1 MTKNQSW
8 LAVMWLFVWG
18 TAVVSQRVL
27 EWWVVFFTG
36 ILLLGLTW
44 MVGRLPVGTQLAL
57 KPVSGKALALAAASG
72 AGLFLVFYAY
82 LLRASM
88 PITGHIRAPL
98 IVWSVL
104 IAPVTEEMV
113 FRSLVYRALVR
124 CAAWLGGGRALEL
137 VGVFFI
143 AVIFGVLHHRS
154 SIYLAMTIAAGILY
168 GLMRWQYR
176 NVQPSI
182 ACRVSYNALALL
194 LLAR

>member
-1 MTKNQSW
+1 MTKNESW
-8 LAVMWLFVWG
+8 LAVVWLFMWG
-18 TAVVSQRVL
+18 TAVVSQRVR

-44 MVGRLPVGTQLAL
+44 MGRLPVAMQLSL
-57 KPVSGKALALAAASG
+57 KPVSGKVLGLAAASG

-82 LLRASM
+82 LHRESL
-88 PITGHIRAPL
+88 PVTGHVSAPL
-98 IVWSVL
+98 IVWSTL

-113 FRSLVYRALVR
+113 FRSLVYTALVR
-124 CAAWLGGGRALEL
+124 CAAWFGGGRVLEL

-154 SIYLAMTIAAGILY
+154 SIYLAMTITAGILY

-176 NVQPSI
+176 SVQPSI
-182 ACRVSYNALALL
+182 ARHVSYNALALL

>member
-8 LAVMWLFVWG
+8 LALMWLFMWG
-18 TAVVSQRVL
+18 TAVVSQRVR
-27 EWWVVFFTG
+27 EWWVVLFTG

-44 MVGRLPVGTQLAL
+44 MVGRLPVGPQLAL
-57 KPVSGKALALAAASG
+57 KPVSGKALGLAAASG
-72 AGLFLVFYAY
+72 AGLFLLFYAY

-88 PITGHIRAPL
+88 PIAGHVKAPM

-104 IAPVTEEMV
+104 IAPLTEEMV
-113 FRSLVYRALVR
+113 FRNLVYTALVR
-124 CAAWLGGGRALEL
+124 CAAWFGGGRVLEL
-137 VGVFFI
+137 VGVLLI

-154 SIYLAMTIAAGILY
+154 SVYLAMTIAAGILY

-176 NVQPSI
+176 SVQPSI
-182 ACRVSYNALALL
+182 ACHVSYNALALL

>member
-1 MTKNQSW
+1 M
-8 LAVMWLFVWG
+8 WG
-18 TAVVSQRVL
+18 TAVISQRVR

-36 ILLLGLTW
+36 ILLFGLTW
-44 MVGRLPVGTQLAL
+44 MVGRLPVATQLSL
-57 KPVSGKALALAAASG
+57 KPVGGKTLALAATSG

-82 LLRASM
+82 LLRSSM
-88 PITGHIRAPL
+88 PITGDVSTSL

-113 FRSLVYRALVR
+113 FRSLVYTGLLR
-124 CAAWLGGGRALEL
+124 CAAWLGGSRVLEL
-137 VGVFFI
+137 VVVFVI

-176 NVQPSI
+176 SVQPSI
-182 ACRVSYNALALL
+182 ACHVSYNAFALL